1 MQSMRFA
8 ATAYRKMLYKIVGI
22 QTVFISI
29 LVAGSYLIWGM
40 EHSEGLIYGGAVT
53 IVTTLYSG
61 WRFKVDTDRAD
72 IPASAMM
79 ASLYKGTLLRFL
91 MVVAL
96 LVLGFKLLKLEPAAV
111 VVGFVVTQAGVFLG
125 PLTAR
130 WGRQ

>member
-8 ATAYRKMLYKIVGI
+8 ANAYRKMLYKMVGI
-22 QTVFISI
+22 QTGFISI

-40 EHSEGLIYGGAVT
+40 EHSQGLIYGGAVT

-61 WRFKVDTDRAD
+61 WRFKLDTDRAD
-72 IPASAMM
+72 IPATAMM

-91 MVVAL
+91 MVMAL
-96 LVLGFKLLKLEPAAV
+96 LILGFKVFKFDPAAII
-111 VVGFVVTQAGVFLG
+111 VGFVVTQAGIFLG